1 MLATDTYTCWV
12 EPARTLPED
21 GLALSQPLFT
31 PRICE
36 MDICVVSVAGALMLS
51 DQFNV
56 CFPGFATVNS
66 SGGGE
71 LEPSVAVKERTA
83 GLNDSTGPPLGRGS
97 TLIVTLIVRGGST
110 LENRVMLPRLFPGL
124 RLVR

>member
-1 MLATDTYTCWV
+1 M
-12 EPARTLPED
+12 
-21 GLALSQPLFT
+21 
-31 PRICE
+31 
-36 MDICVVSVAGALMLS
+36 
-51 DQFNV
+51 
-56 CFPGFATVNS
+56 VNGS
-66 SGGGE
+66 APGE

-83 GLNDSTGPPLGRGS
+83 GLNDSTEPPLGRGN